1 MHKNKSGGFS
11 LIELMVSVAIV
22 AILAGVAV
30 PAYQNH
36 MVTSRRTDAQR
47 VMVEWA
53 QAMERYYTANGSY
66 ANGANCGVAQP
77 STVSM
82 YGIACS
88 LSAGG
93 GFSLTATPTSSSAQ
107 ASDGNLTLDNT
118 GARTPTAKW
127 KM

>member
-1 MHKNKSGGFS
+1 MFKNESSGFS
-11 LIELMVSVAIV
+11 LVELMVAVAIV

-30 PAYQNH
+30 PAYQNN
-36 MVTSRRTDAQR
+36 VITSRRTDAQR

-88 LSAGG
+88 LPAGG
-93 GFSLTATPTSSSAQ
+93 GFLLTATPTSSTAQ
-107 ASDGNLTLDNT
+107 AGDGNLTLDNT
-118 GARTPTAKW
+118 GARTPTSKW